1 MSCYSGFWHG
11 SNVSCVLK
19 SVVCLP
25 PLETCVLSSDT
36 VKVSP
41 QGGSIS
47 VSFSSGTS
55 DAFIVSSKTDLTF
68 ISGGE
73 GNQGL
78 YSLGDLLDS
87 PGQQVK
93 RRFLMSDFNFFL
105 WSLAFGG
112 TVVSQD
118 EKDSIKLFVYIYT
131 LNYLH
136 YRFF

>member
-1 MSCYSGFWHG
+1 MCAEECYI
-11 SNVSCVLK
+11 
-19 SVVCLP
+19 CLR
-25 PLETCVLSSDT
+25 PLEACVLSSDT

-47 VSFSSGTS
+47 VSFSSGAS

-68 ISGGE
+68 TSGGR

-78 YSLGDLLDS
+78 YALGDLLDS

-93 RRFLMSDFNFFL
+93 RRFLMSGFNFFFVVL
-105 WSLAFGG
+105 DFGG

-118 EKDSIKLFVYIYT
+118 EKGSLKLFMYIYT

-136 YRFF
+136 YKFF